1 MCPPLHPISQ
11 GPTLDRRQIVQSV
24 GAKELSVTLSGDTY
38 VLIGAID
45 FALIWKR
52 GSHGGNFRHS
62 GGPVRDIIFYQ
73 KGAF

>member
-1 MCPPLHPISQ
+1 M
-11 GPTLDRRQIVQSV
+11 

-45 FALIWKR
+45 FALTRKR
-52 GSHGGNFRHS
+52 GSRGGNFRHS
-62 GGPVRDIIFYQ
+62 SGPVRDVIFYQ

>member
-11 GPTLDRRQIVQSV
+11 GPTLDRRQTVQSV

-45 FALIWKR
+45 FALI
-52 GSHGGNFRHS
+52 
-62 GGPVRDIIFYQ
+62 
-73 KGAF
+73 